1 MLGTVHCSEF
11 VQSSLVFVFC
21 FVFIL
26 KFEWVYG
33 NMFVVVFDGLNLK
46 LFAEL
51 TVMGWITVFCRMKE
65 KFYYV
70 MCVHWTVFAAT
81 ASAATTTT
89 ADIHTLYKYSTV
101 RKLICNR
108 IWKKRDDNIKCSS
121 ANDFNSITIDF
132 FLLWIQFKLYFS
144 LVAQWSYTL
153 LHFLNG
159 PICVFLHT
167 LYIFIGVMQARR
179 QRQLQFKFNFS
190 LFGKMMSTTTTT
202 TTLTGHKWKKG
213 TLFVCYVRSY
223 TVVVVFFLYI

>member
-1 MLGTVHCSEF
+1 MNAWECNHAVVVFQWVDFVFLSFFLSSILFCLKSFMLGTVHCSEY

-21 FVFIL
+21 FIFIL

-89 ADIHTLYKYSTV
+89 ADIHTLYKNYCTKTNLQSNLKEKG
-101 RKLICNR
+101 RQHKM
-108 IWKKRDDNIKCSS
+108 
-121 ANDFNSITIDF
+121 
-132 FLLWIQFKLYFS
+132 
-144 LVAQWSYTL
+144 
-153 LHFLNG
+153 
-159 PICVFLHT
+159 
-167 LYIFIGVMQARR
+167 FIG
-179 QRQLQFKFNFS
+179 
-190 LFGKMMSTTTTT
+190 
-202 TTLTGHKWKKG
+202 
-213 TLFVCYVRSY
+213 
-223 TVVVVFFLYI
+223 